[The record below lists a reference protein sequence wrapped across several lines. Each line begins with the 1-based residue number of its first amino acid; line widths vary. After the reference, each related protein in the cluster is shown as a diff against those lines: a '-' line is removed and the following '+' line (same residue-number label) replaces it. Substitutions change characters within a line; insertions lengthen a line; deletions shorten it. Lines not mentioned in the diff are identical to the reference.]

1 MFGGGGS
8 TQAAEQ
14 QPADASLSSQGQETS
29 YQNNSWGARSCDND
43 AKTFTKCLDEN
54 QGNMQICGWYLEQ
67 LVRASG
73 SLGKDGEWLTS
84 PLEGLSIRCQPV
96 LDGCAWIGRCVYG
109 GYWLKVKAKASAL
122 AATKLCTV

>member
-8 TQAAEQ
+8 TQAEQ
-14 QPADASLSSQGQETS
+14 QPADNSLSSQGQETN

-73 SLGKDGEWLTS
+73 SFGKDGGRLTS
-84 PLEGLSIRCQPV
+84 PLRRLVNPLPASIR
-96 LDGCAWIGRCVYG
+96 WI
-109 GYWLKVKAKASAL
+109 
-122 AATKLCTV
+122 